1 LGGGIVFVVST
12 ILTFT
17 FMPVQ
22 PYLFGSGAEEFK
34 VRRLV
39 EEIWERRGLV
49 LGSGF
54 WAEAA
59 TRCESREDVGKKD
72 GKGEAMI
79 KNSMKDSS

>member
-39 EEIWERRGLV
+39 KEIWERRGLV
-49 LGSGF
+49 LGCY
-54 WAEAA
+54 
-59 TRCESREDVGKKD
+59 TL
-72 GKGEAMI
+72 
-79 KNSMKDSS
+79 